1 MMMMMLINC
10 RWDNHAEIGFCS
22 KDVEIM
28 FYAVYNTYKQIG
40 EKAALVQNR
49 SIMDQMV
56 EDVRSSVY
64 NSSFFYILP
73 PFHNVSHSIISHIHI
88 NVNKFR

>member
-40 EKAALVQNR
+40 EKAALKQNR
-49 SIMDQMV
+49 SIMDQLV
-56 EDVRSSVY
+56 EDVSFEIYVS
-64 NSSFFYILP
+64 SSFPI
-73 PFHNVSHSIISHIHI
+73 
-88 NVNKFR
+88 